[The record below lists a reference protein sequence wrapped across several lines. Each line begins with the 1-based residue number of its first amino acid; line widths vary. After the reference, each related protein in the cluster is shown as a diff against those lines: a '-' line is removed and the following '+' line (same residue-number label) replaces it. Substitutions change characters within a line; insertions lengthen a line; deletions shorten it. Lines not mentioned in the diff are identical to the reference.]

1 LRTRKATNSGF
12 LEDVNRYFD
21 EAARHTQLPAGL
33 LELVRSC
40 NSVYR
45 MRFPVVRDDGQ
56 VTVVEAY
63 RAEHSYHRL
72 PTKGGIRYSPH
83 VSQEEV
89 MALAALMT
97 YKCAVVNVPF
107 GGAKGG
113 VRVDP
118 REQSPAFL
126 ERLTR
131 RYTHELIRKRF
142 IGPEV
147 DVPAP
152 DLGTGERE
160 MAWICDTYKASGED
174 SLNALAAVTGK
185 PIALHGIPGRLE
197 ATGVGVAMA
206 LEQFLGVPE
215 DVRALDMDPGL
226 ANKRVVIQGF
236 GKVGSHAA
244 RAVVERGGIVVGVSE
259 RGGAVYRRDGLDVDD
274 LLEHQLESG
283 GVLGFPGAEELASAD
298 AALELDCDI
307 LIPAAV
313 EHAITLENAPRIR
326 ARVIVEA
333 ANGPVD
339 AEADA
344 ILRDA
349 GKIVVPDIYA
359 NAGGVV
365 VSYFEWVKNLSHIS
379 YERMTR
385 RYQQMANDRL
395 LRILQ
400 QVTNHDLSPEDR
412 ELLCQAPDE
421 IDFVRTALENT
432 MARSYEKIWEQ
443 WKRRGL
449 PDLRRS
455 AYLVAVENVG
465 SAYIQNGIFP

>member
-1 LRTRKATNSGF
+1 
-12 LEDVNRYFD
+12 
-21 EAARHTQLPAGL
+21 
-33 LELVRSC
+33 
-40 NSVYR
+40 
-45 MRFPVVRDDGQ
+45 
-56 VTVVEAY
+56 
-63 RAEHSYHRL
+63 
-72 PTKGGIRYSPH
+72 
-83 VSQEEV
+83 
-89 MALAALMT
+89 
-97 YKCAVVNVPF
+97 
-107 GGAKGG
+107 
-113 VRVDP
+113 
-118 REQSPAFL
+118 
-126 ERLTR
+126 
-131 RYTHELIRKRF
+131 
-142 IGPEV
+142 
-147 DVPAP
+147 
-152 DLGTGERE
+152 
-160 MAWICDTYKASGED
+160 
-174 SLNALAAVTGK
+174 
-185 PIALHGIPGRLE
+185 
-197 ATGVGVAMA
+197 
-206 LEQFLGVPE
+206 
-215 DVRALDMDPGL
+215 MDPGL
-226 ANKRVVIQGF
+226 ANKRVVIQGL

-283 GVLGFPGAEELASAD
+283 GVLGFPGAEDLASAD

-313 EHAITLENAPRIR
+313 EHVITLENAPRIR

-344 ILRDA
+344 ILREA
-349 GKIVVPDIYA
+349 GKIIVPDIYA

-432 MARSYEKIWEQ
+432 MARSYQKIWEQ
-443 WKRRGL
+443 WKRRSL